1 MATWKE
7 ALEQGLWVRRVDGSE
22 PAEAGLEW
30 TSGHEYI
37 GGDTSLN
44 KDQEQFLRPP
54 VVTLV
59 LEYSLP
65 FYASEL

>member
-1 MATWKE
+1 VEE
-7 ALEQGLWVRRVDGSE
+7 AIEQGLWVRRVDGSE

-30 TSGHEYI
+30 TNGHEYI
-37 GGDTSLN
+37 GGVTSLN
-44 KDQEQFLRPP
+44 EDQQQLLRLP

-59 LEYSLP
+59 LEYSPP